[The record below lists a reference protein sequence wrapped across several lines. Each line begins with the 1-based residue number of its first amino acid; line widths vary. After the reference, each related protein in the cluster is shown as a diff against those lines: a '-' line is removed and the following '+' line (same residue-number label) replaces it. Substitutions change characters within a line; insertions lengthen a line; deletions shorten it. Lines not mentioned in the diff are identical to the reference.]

1 MFLHLDT
8 PKISILFKHSQQIK
22 KQQHKE
28 MISLIIVVL
37 ALTPV
42 FQTALINNESAS
54 LANEDS
60 DMYQQLSM
68 DEAESIR
75 SMIVTYLAEL
85 SALNDAEIQSEYD
98 RQPEVA
104 IDAAE
109 PSYDSLMSELKENML
124 YDDDQ
129 SFVKRETK
137 NKKVHI

>member
-1 MFLHLDT
+1 
-8 PKISILFKHSQQIK
+8 
-22 KQQHKE
+22 